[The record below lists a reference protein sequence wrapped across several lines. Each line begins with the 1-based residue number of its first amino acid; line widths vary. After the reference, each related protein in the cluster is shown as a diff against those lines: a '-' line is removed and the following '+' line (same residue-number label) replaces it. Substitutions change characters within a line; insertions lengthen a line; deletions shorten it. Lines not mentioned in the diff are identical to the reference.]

1 MGKST
6 TQINFEKA
14 KMAVR
19 IIAEHVSNTDNIQVY
34 IVKEF
39 FRAYHN
45 DEIDLAYQIVNEAFN
60 NSLIAG
66 YKYLE
71 CCKICKVK
79 GEFYEMAISNPLVNL

>member
-6 TQINFEKA
+6 TQTNFEKA

-19 IIAEHVSNTDNIQVY
+19 IIADTVPNPDNIQVY

-39 FRAYHN
+39 FKAYHN
-45 DEIDLAYQIVNEAFN
+45 NEIDLAYQIVNEGFN
-60 NSLIAG
+60 NSLVAG

-79 GEFYEMAISNPLVNL
+79 GEFYDMASSNPLVNL